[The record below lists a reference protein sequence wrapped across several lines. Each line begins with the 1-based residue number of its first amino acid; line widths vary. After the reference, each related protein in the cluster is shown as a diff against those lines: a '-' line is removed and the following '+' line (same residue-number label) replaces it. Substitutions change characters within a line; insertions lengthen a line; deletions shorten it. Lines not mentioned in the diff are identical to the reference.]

1 MPTLTT
7 SRLAES
13 VETLKQ
19 AGELALQN
27 PTVEDFMDIERRLS
41 GLAAVI
47 REVQQSM
54 WAREAKATI
63 RRLEKDEPLTATDR
77 DVIRT
82 FIVADAQHYI
92 ALENNFHDWLNEFRR
107 LLGELDRRVNTADRD
122 SIGDMRGVVKDAIRL
137 VPDIRNYLEERKR
150 LERFDLAQDT
160 LDTQSRTMLA
170 RILKEQ
176 LSSPNR

>member
-7 SRLAES
+7 SQLAES

-19 AGELALQN
+19 AGEFALES
-27 PTVEDFMDIERRLS
+27 PSVEGFIEIERRLT
-41 GLAAVI
+41 GLEAVV

-54 WAREAKATI
+54 WTKEAKATI
-63 RRLEKDEPLTATDR
+63 LRLEKDEPLTPTDR

-82 FIVADAQHYI
+82 FIVSDAQRYL
-92 ALENNFHDWLNEFRR
+92 ALENNFRDWLNEFRR
-107 LLGELDRRVNTADRD
+107 LLGEMARRMNTVDRD
-122 SIGDMRGVVKDAIRL
+122 SIGDMRGVVKDAMRL
-137 VPDIRNYLEERKR
+137 VPDIRNYLEEQRR
-150 LERFDLAQDT
+150 VERFDVAQDA
-160 LDTQSRTMLA
+160 LDAQSRTMLA

>member
-7 SRLAES
+7 SQLAES

-27 PTVEDFMDIERRLS
+27 PTVEDFIDIERRLN
-41 GLAAVI
+41 GLEAVI
-47 REVQQSM
+47 REVQQCM

-82 FIVADAQHYI
+82 FIISDAQHYI
-92 ALENNFHDWLNEFRR
+92 ALENNYHDWLNEFRR
-107 LLGELDRRVNTADRD
+107 LLEELGRRVNTADRD
-122 SIGDMRGVVKDAIRL
+122 SIGDMRGVVRDATRL
-137 VPDIRNYLEERKR
+137 APDIRNYLEERKR
-150 LERFDLAQDT
+150 LERFNLAQDT
-160 LDTQSRTMLA
+160 LDVQSRTLLA
-170 RILKEQ
+170 HILKEQ